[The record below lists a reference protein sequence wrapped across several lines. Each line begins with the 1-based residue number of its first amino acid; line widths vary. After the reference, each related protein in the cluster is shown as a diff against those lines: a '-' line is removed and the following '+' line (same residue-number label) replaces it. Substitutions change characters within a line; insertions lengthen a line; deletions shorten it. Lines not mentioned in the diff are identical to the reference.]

1 MANKKGFAGV
11 VENPATASVHE
22 KLLGIVKPDAEP
34 VKIEQ
39 PKGTAVKK
47 IKETKSKRLQL
58 LIYPSVYEAC
68 KKESDLTGESVNEII
83 NEILKKHFEK
93 E

>member
-1 MANKKGFAGV
+1 MANKKGFINLA
-11 VENPATASVHE
+11 ENPANKFFSQPE
-22 KLLGIVKPDAEP
+22 AEP

-39 PKGTAVKK
+39 EQPQEIAVKK

-58 LIYPSVYEAC
+58 LVYPSVYEAC
-68 KKESDLTGESVNEII
+68 KREADSTGESVNEII